1 MMKVEILMA
10 VYNGEKYIDRQIE
23 SIIEQTYQDWT
34 LYIRDDASTDNTM
47 VVVRQYAR
55 KYPDKIKFFVN
66 RENSGSPKS
75 NFFEMIRSS
84 QADVIFTCDQ
94 DDIWEKDK
102 IELTLK
108 EFGNINRPLLV
119 HTDLTVI
126 DENEKVLSKS
136 MIKSQHIDITKN
148 ALNNLLVQ
156 NIVTGCTMA
165 FNRALID
172 ILREPGMIPVHDW
185 WIAATAAV
193 FGEIRF
199 IDKCTVRYRKH
210 SNNVCGAQN
219 MGSIGYIASRAA
231 DKESAKKMLEFGYV
245 LAVELMEK
253 YKMPYKYNSMLKDYA
268 GMAEKNKIQKIITV
282 CKYGV
287 WKSGLIRKAG
297 QIIFM

>member
-1 MMKVEILMA
+1 MMKVDILMA
-10 VYNGEKYIDRQIE
+10 VYNGEKYIGSQIE
-23 SIIEQTYQDWT
+23 SIIEQTYKDWT
-34 LYIRDDASTDNTM
+34 LYIRDDMSTDNTM

-66 RENSGSPKS
+66 LENSGSPKT
-75 NFFEMIRSS
+75 NFFRMIRES
-84 QADVIFTCDQ
+84 QADIVFTCDQ

-102 IELTLK
+102 IEITLK
-108 EFGNINRPLLV
+108 EFENIETPLLV
-119 HTDLTVI
+119 HTDLVVI
-126 DENEKVLSKS
+126 DENEKILSKS
-136 MIKSQHIDITKN
+136 MIKSQHIDVRKS

-165 FNRALID
+165 FNRALINILKEPD
-172 ILREPGMIPVHDW
+172 IIPVHDW

-193 FGEIRF
+193 FGEIKF

-219 MGSIGYIASRAA
+219 MNSVEYILGRAA
-231 DKESAKKMLEFGYV
+231 DKGRAKKMLELGYV

-268 GMAEKNKIQKIITV
+268 GMPEKNKIQKIATV